1 MYYNDPFERES
12 PDESAPIEPP
22 VDAASQDAVIGE
34 EPAAAASDDAAADG
48 ATADA
53 APPAPAFP
61 ASAAAPEP
69 PIWSTSDNH
78 VLHLTPESVERI
90 VLAIPW
96 LRRLLRPA
104 PRRAQAPV
112 RPPARRPRRQAIR
125 AVGQLVRRARRIGTR
140 AGAMPVFRAAAGG
153 RNFRIVARPR
163 AGLRNEIVSIEPE
176 VGRVEEELEQKPPA
190 AGTRI
195 QARILWPALGFP
207 AVVTP
212 HVGPSKAT
220 MRDGD
225 ATRCVCVLVLSD
237 HASLTSAHVAERL
250 RYVSWDKRGRRHIR
264 SNPAASFPASEIS
277 VVRRSFVPGRKDSFG
292 QHVRFGH
299 NGSNQHGVTA
309 MLADYVISFYAKPGL
324 KHLYEIRISEAATA
338 KLAQGRYHLF
348 WNNELT
354 NESLPSD
361 EMFMLLAQFAR
372 PRRKRTDKEQDLEFL
387 VNEYR
392 YEYGSLH
399 PPYNQHQ
406 GAAKPVP
413 AEILHPLFVERHRE
427 AALRIGHI
435 TDTHVDVRAD
445 VYEWNLTAAGKRA
458 ATERTRLQAQGK
470 RADDLT
476 NVLADGTHGYNNFNR
491 SFEAAYAK
499 VKEASDILLMTG
511 DLVDYGRGFW
521 GVGKPNE
528 AQVDRLY
535 HLDRNWFLFYYLL
548 ASGGNYRKPAYTI
561 LGNHDWR
568 INPYPPF
575 APGAPNPIELLHGHV
590 QGIPMP
596 AAKGPKDTSKDRKNR
611 FDALLKRIIATA
623 HGPGHARGFSYT
635 TEAESTWQ
643 LLASQGLATSVG
655 VLVKLFA
662 QTSNVEQN
670 GFPIETSVESI
681 AWYLLSIN
689 PFLDYAFTLPGKQ
702 SVLMLDWAR
711 DEDVLFSK
719 IENGEKTGYNP
730 LMPGDAAGTP
740 RPRNNLTAQQQKLV
754 TDFLAGSSRA
764 KVIGIHAP
772 VLGPYGDWYDGDL
785 MVSRKTY
792 PDPASARGP
801 KSGHPIFAATPST
814 VRGMPSGIVADR
826 GSLGRTDARDWFVKL
841 LANPKYS
848 VRMVLSGHI
857 HRNVLLM
864 NYMPKHKIELTNPK
878 DNFRNR
884 VITGAL
890 VVRRVVEQA
899 VKGAKP
905 PAVVIDAT
913 PERRQGPL
921 YILTTS
927 AGPRGSFEERALSPI
942 ESERGKST
950 DPGYARAELKSDGT
964 ITSVMFGKIDVAK
977 TAKSVAPVVRPVPA
991 TAPSRELDAMF
1002 AGTW

>member
-12 PDESAPIEPP
+12 S
-22 VDAASQDAVIGE
+22 E
-34 EPAAAASDDAAADG
+34 EPAAPLPSPDDAGGQDAG
-48 ATADA
+48 SADA
-53 APPAPAFP
+53 PAPIAGAPDDIGAAGIPADATPAIPSVP
-61 ASAAAPEP
+61 ASPAEP

-78 VLHLTPESVERI
+78 VLHLPPAAVERI
-90 VLAIPW
+90 ILAIPW
-96 LRRLLRPA
+96 LRRLLRPPA
-104 PRRAQAPV
+104 RPAAVPPV

-125 AVGQLVRRARRIGTR
+125 AVGQIVRRARRVGTR
-140 AGAMPVFRAAAGG
+140 AGTMPVFRAAAGG

-176 VGRVEEELEQKPPA
+176 LGGVEGELEQKPPQKPQSGPA
-190 AGTRI
+190 KI

-212 HVGPSKAT
+212 NVRPSKET

-237 HASLTSAHVAERL
+237 HADLKSAHAAEHL

-264 SNPAASFPASEIS
+264 NNPAASFPTSEIS
-277 VVRRSFVPGRKDSFG
+277 VVRRTPVAGRKDSFG
-292 QHVRFGH
+292 QHVKFGH
-299 NGSNQHGVTA
+299 NGNNQHGITA
-309 MLADYVISFYAKPGL
+309 LLADYVTRFYERPGL

-338 KLAQGRYHLF
+338 KLGQGQYQLF

-372 PRRKRTDKEQDLEFL
+372 PRRKKTDKEQDLDFL
-387 VNEYR
+387 VKEYR
-392 YEYGSLH
+392 YEYGGIH
-399 PPYNQHQ
+399 PPYNQRQ
-406 GAAKPVP
+406 GAAKPVA
-413 AEILHPLFVERHRE
+413 AEILHPLFVQRHRE

-445 VYEWNLTAAGKRA
+445 VYESNLIAAGKRA
-458 ATERTRLQAQGK
+458 FAERTRLKAQGK
-470 RADDLT
+470 TVDDLT
-476 NVLADGTHGYNNFNR
+476 NTLADRKDGYNNFNR

-499 VKEASDILLMTG
+499 VKDVSDILLMTG
-511 DLVDYGRGFW
+511 DLIDYGRGFW
-521 GVGKPNE
+521 GVGKPSE
-528 AQVDRLY
+528 VQVDALY
-535 HLDRNWFLFYYLL
+535 HSDRNWFLFYYLL
-548 ASGGNYRKPAYTI
+548 ASSGNYSKPAYTI

-568 INPYPPF
+568 LNPYPPF
-575 APGAPNPIELLHGHV
+575 APGAPNPDELLHGHL
-590 QGIPMP
+590 QDIAMP
-596 AAKGPKDTSKDRKNR
+596 AGKTSQERKKK
-611 FDALLKRIIATA
+611 FDALLKGIIAAA

-635 TEAESTWQ
+635 TKAESTWQ
-643 LLASQGLATSVG
+643 LLGSQGLASSAA
-655 VLVKLFA
+655 VLIKLFA
-662 QTSNVEQN
+662 QTTNVEQK

-702 SVLMLDWAR
+702 SVLMLDWAK

-719 IENGEKTGYNP
+719 IENGDKTGYNP

-740 RPRNNLTAQQQKLV
+740 RPRNNLTQQQQNLV
-754 TDFLAGSSRA
+754 SDFLSGPSRA

-772 VLGPYGDWYDGDL
+772 VLSPYADWYDSDL
-785 MVSRKTY
+785 MISKKTY
-792 PDPASARGP
+792 PDPAKARGP
-801 KSGHPIFAATPST
+801 KAGHPIFAATPST
-814 VRGMPSGIVADR
+814 VSGMPSGIVADR
-826 GSLGRTDARDWFVKL
+826 GSLGRTAARDWFVKL

-848 VRMVLSGHI
+848 VRMVLSGHV
-857 HRNVLLM
+857 HRNLLLV
-864 NYMPKHKIELTNPK
+864 NYTPTQKIELTNPK
-878 DNFRNR
+878 DSFRNR

-899 VKGAKP
+899 IKGAKP
-905 PAVVIDAT
+905 PAVVIDAS
-913 PERRQGPL
+913 PEKRQGPL

-927 AGPRGSFEERALSPI
+927 AGPRGSFEERPLSPT
-942 ESERGKST
+942 EDERGKST
-950 DPGYARAELKSDGT
+950 DPGYARAELTSDGT
-964 ITSVMFGKIDVAK
+964 ITSVMFGKIAVPK
-977 TAKSVAPVVRPVPA
+977 TAKAAVPVVRPVP
-991 TAPSRELDAMF
+991 TPTRELDEVL